1 MRVGDN
7 MKRRALV
14 TLPEGVWRVIDELKG
29 TIGDGDSEVIRN
41 IVIAH
46 LSDKGILIPSYNIK
60 ASASQTSEEVRM
72 QDFMLTTLVELL
84 DEKGILE
91 YDEWE
96 VKIRNKIQK
105 NHSEEASDHS

>member
-1 MRVGDN
+1 

-14 TLPEGVWRVIDELKG
+14 TLPDGVWRIIEELKG
-29 TIGDGDSEVIRN
+29 TLGEGDSEVIGN

-60 ASASQTSEEVRM
+60 AKAVASQTLDEVHMRET
-72 QDFMLTTLVELL
+72 MLTSLVELL
-84 DEKGILE
+84 DEKSIIG

-96 VKIRNKIQK
+96 ARIRSNIQK
-105 NHSEEASDHS
+105 KSSEEASGHS